1 MSSKPQTKPA
11 AVLLHPK
18 LRADGEHLLRL
29 PGLTRETARLIRRDL
44 HMDTPLETQ
53 PELDVSNVE

>member
-1 MSSKPQTKPA
+1 MSNAAPAQTA
-11 AVLLHPK
+11 AVLPHPK
-18 LRADGEHLLRL
+18 LRTDGGRLLRL

-44 HMDTPLETQ
+44 HMGTLPETQ